1 MTWLSNLPLSN
12 YRQTYD
18 LNNFVETGCWKGD
31 GIAYAFQTGYKNA
44 HSCDIGL
51 NFVEEC
57 RTRFPE
63 ASIVHSESM
72 QYFKDLLPT
81 LKGRTLFWLDAH
93 FPEMYGTDND
103 AEELKIPLIPEIE
116 LIKKLKH
123 DYAKDVILCD
133 DMRTFRSKDNPRY
146 REGEIA
152 ENLYMDVNWDA
163 FKNIL
168 SDTHDAQLINDF
180 DGVMVFTPKLTIK
193 IG

>member
-1 MTWLSNLPLSN
+1 MTWLSNLPLFQ
-12 YRQTYD
+12 YQQTHS
-18 LNNFVETGCWKGD
+18 LKNFVETGCWKGD
-31 GIAYAFQTGYKNA
+31 GIAYAYQTGYKNI

-51 NFVEEC
+51 NFVEESLQ
-57 RTRFPE
+57 RFPE
-63 ASIVHSESM
+63 ANIMHSESM
-72 QYFKDLLPT
+72 QYLKNLLPT
-81 LKGRTLFWLDAH
+81 LEGRTLFWLDAH

-116 LIKKLKH
+116 LIKQLKK

-133 DMRTFRSKDNPRY
+133 DMRTFRSVDNPKY
-146 REGEIA
+146 KAGEIDDK
-152 ENLYMDVNWDA
+152 LYMDVDWNA

-168 SDTHDAQLINDF
+168 SDTHDAELINDF